1 MKKENILEKND
12 LKPILNFINNKFII
26 SDKKSDAVINIKAL
40 VKYLSENEI
49 NLNYE
54 DASELLSSSN
64 ALHNTMNIIVEKQID
79 IPRTNDSIE
88 NLFLSYDLTKNDSEH
103 YVNSYSDCHY
113 YIGKKTNDLDT
124 LKLYLE
130 SLPPLLTSEEERKYA
145 YLSATGNEEAKH
157 RLIESNLRLVIS
169 IAKRYCKA
177 SKTVTL
183 QDLIQEGNIG
193 LMKAADRFD
202 YTKGYKFST
211 YATWWIRQGIR
222 RFISDTSR
230 TIRIPAHK
238 YEYVRKMNAVKSR
251 LFNELQRMPTD
262 IELAQALEITVD
274 KLHYL
279 QNIEIDAVSLSAP
292 INDNDDDTDELG
304 DFIEDKSTNVEEEI
318 VKKEY
323 LESFKNAVLES
334 EILDQREK
342 EIICLRYGINCDR
355 AHSLEEIGQKM
366 GVTRE
371 RIRQIENKSLRKLA
385 RDKNVKKYN
394 SDYNT
399 KKITASYVKN
409 IQPIKQP
416 EPVKKEEPI
425 LRRGC
430 LSYYSL

>member
-12 LKPILNFINNKFII
+12 LKPILNFINNEFII

-103 YVNSYSDCHY
+103 YVNSYSDGNY
-113 YIGKKTNDLDT
+113 YMGKKTNDLDT

-130 SLPPLLTSEEERKYA
+130 SLPPLLTPEEERKYA

-222 RFISDTSR
+222 RFIADTSR
-230 TIRIPAHK
+230 TIRIPAHQ

-292 INDNDDDTDELG
+292 INDNDDTDVLG

-385 RDKNVKKYN
+385 RDKNIKKYN
-394 SDYNT
+394 SGYNPE
-399 KKITASYVKN
+399 KMTASYVKN

-416 EPVKKEEPI
+416 KPVKKEEPI
-425 LRRGC
+425 LRRRY

>member
-12 LKPILNFINNKFII
+12 LKPILNFINIEFII

-88 NLFLSYDLTKNDSEH
+88 NLFLSYDLTKNDSEY
-103 YVNSYSDCHY
+103 YVNSYSDGHY
-113 YIGKKTNDLDT
+113 YMGKKTNDLDT

-130 SLPPLLTSEEERKYA
+130 SLPPLLTPEEERKYA

-222 RFISDTSR
+222 RFIADTSR
-230 TIRIPAHK
+230 TIRIPAHQ

-292 INDNDDDTDELG
+292 INDNDDTDVLG

-371 RIRQIENKSLRKLA
+371 RIRQIENKSLRKLG
-385 RDKNVKKYN
+385 RDKNIKKYN
-394 SDYNT
+394 SGYNPE
-399 KKITASYVKN
+399 KMTASYVKN

-416 EPVKKEEPI
+416 KPVKKEEPI
-425 LRRGC
+425 LRRRY

>member
-12 LKPILNFINNKFII
+12 LKPILNFINNEFII

-64 ALHNTMNIIVEKQID
+64 ALHNTLNIIVEKQID

-103 YVNSYSDCHY
+103 YVNSYSDGNY
-113 YIGKKTNDLDT
+113 YMGKKTNDLDT

-130 SLPPLLTSEEERKYA
+130 SLPPLLTPEEERKYA

-222 RFISDTSR
+222 RFIADTSR
-230 TIRIPAHK
+230 TIRIPAHQ

-292 INDNDDDTDELG
+292 INDNDDTDVLG

-371 RIRQIENKSLRKLA
+371 RIRQLENKSLRKLA
-385 RDKNVKKYN
+385 RDKNIKKYN
-394 SDYNT
+394 SGYNPE
-399 KKITASYVKN
+399 KITASYVKN
-409 IQPIKQP
+409 IQPIKQSK
-416 EPVKKEEPI
+416 PVKKEEPI
-425 LRRGC
+425 LRRRY

>member
-12 LKPILNFINNKFII
+12 LKPILNFINNEFII

-103 YVNSYSDCHY
+103 YVNSYSDGHY
-113 YIGKKTNDLDT
+113 YMGKKTNDLDT

-130 SLPPLLTSEEERKYA
+130 SLPPLLTPEEERKYA

-222 RFISDTSR
+222 RFIADTSR
-230 TIRIPAHK
+230 TIRIPANQ

-292 INDNDDDTDELG
+292 INDNDDTDVLG

-334 EILDQREK
+334 KMLDKREK

-385 RDKNVKKYN
+385 RDKNIKKYN
-394 SDYNT
+394 SGYNPE
-399 KKITASYVKN
+399 KITASYAKN

-416 EPVKKEEPI
+416 KPVKKEEPI
-425 LRRGC
+425 LRRRY

>member
-12 LKPILNFINNKFII
+12 LKPILNFINNEFII

-103 YVNSYSDCHY
+103 YVNSYSDGHY
-113 YIGKKTNDLDT
+113 YMGKKTNDLDT

-130 SLPPLLTSEEERKYA
+130 SLPPLLTPEEERKYA
-145 YLSATGNEEAKH
+145 YLSDTGNEEAKH

-222 RFISDTSR
+222 RFIADTSR
-230 TIRIPAHK
+230 TIRIPANQ
-238 YEYVRKMNAVKSR
+238 YEYVRKMNAIKSR

-292 INDNDDDTDELG
+292 INDNDDTDVLG

-334 EILDQREK
+334 KMLDQREK

-371 RIRQIENKSLRKLA
+371 RIRQIENKSLRKLG
-385 RDKNVKKYN
+385 RDKNIKKYN
-394 SDYNT
+394 SGYNPE
-399 KKITASYVKN
+399 KITASYVKN

-416 EPVKKEEPI
+416 KPVKKEEPI
-425 LRRGC
+425 LRRRY

>member
-12 LKPILNFINNKFII
+12 LKPILNFINNEFII

-103 YVNSYSDCHY
+103 YVNSYSDGHY
-113 YIGKKTNDLDT
+113 YMGKKTNDLDT

-130 SLPPLLTSEEERKYA
+130 SLPPLLTPEEERKYA

-177 SKTVTL
+177 SNTVTL

-222 RFISDTSR
+222 RFIADTSR
-230 TIRIPAHK
+230 TIRIPAHQ

-292 INDNDDDTDELG
+292 INDNDDTDVLG

-371 RIRQIENKSLRKLA
+371 RIRQIENKSLRKLG
-385 RDKNVKKYN
+385 RDKNIKKYN
-394 SDYNT
+394 SGYNPE
-399 KKITASYVKN
+399 KITASYVKN

-416 EPVKKEEPI
+416 KPVKKEEPI
-425 LRRGC
+425 LRRRY

>member
-12 LKPILNFINNKFII
+12 LKPILNFINNEFII

-130 SLPPLLTSEEERKYA
+130 SLPPLLTPEEERKYA

-425 LRRGC
+425 LRRRY

>member
-12 LKPILNFINNKFII
+12 LKPILNFINNEFII

-103 YVNSYSDCHY
+103 YVNSYSDGHY
-113 YIGKKTNDLDT
+113 YMGKKTNDLDT

-222 RFISDTSR
+222 RFIADTSR
-230 TIRIPAHK
+230 TIRIPAHQ

-292 INDNDDDTDELG
+292 INDNDDTDVLG

-385 RDKNVKKYN
+385 RDKNIKKYN
-394 SDYNT
+394 SGYNPE
-399 KKITASYVKN
+399 KITASYVKN
-409 IQPIKQP
+409 IQPIKQSK
-416 EPVKKEEPI
+416 PVKKEEPI
-425 LRRGC
+425 LRRRY

>member
-1 MKKENILEKND
+1 MKEENILEKND
-12 LKPILNFINNKFII
+12 LKPILNFINNEFII
-26 SDKKSDAVINIKAL
+26 SDNKSDAVLNIKAL

-49 NLNYE
+49 DLNYE
-54 DASELLSSSN
+54 DASELLSRSN
-64 ALHNTMNIIVEKQID
+64 ALHNTMKIVVEKQID

-88 NLFLSYDLTKNDSEH
+88 NIFLSYDLANEDNER
-103 YVNSYSDCHY
+103 YVNTYSEGY
-113 YIGKKTNDLDT
+113 YYFGKKTNDLDT
-124 LKLYLE
+124 LKLYIE
-130 SLPPLLTSEEERKYA
+130 SLPPLLTPDEEKKYA
-145 YLSATGNEEAKH
+145 YLSSMGNEDAKH
-157 RLIESNLRLVIS
+157 RLIEANLRLVIS
-169 IAKRYCKA
+169 IAKRYYKA

-222 RFISDTSR
+222 RFIADTSR
-230 TIRIPAHK
+230 TIRIPIHQ

-262 IELAQALEITVD
+262 NELAQALEITVD
-274 KLHYL
+274 KLHNL

-292 INDNDDDTDELG
+292 INDKDDDTNELG

-334 EILDQREK
+334 KMLDQREK

-355 AHSLEEIGQKM
+355 THSLEEIGQKM

-371 RIRQIENKSLRKLA
+371 RIRQLESKSLRKLA

-394 SDYNT
+394 FDYNPE
-399 KKITASYVKN
+399 KIAASYVKN
-409 IQPIKQP
+409 IQPIKRP
-416 EPVKKEEPI
+416 EPVKKEAPV
-425 LRRGC
+425 LRRKY

>member
-12 LKPILNFINNKFII
+12 LKPILNFINNEFII

-103 YVNSYSDCHY
+103 YVNSYSDGHY
-113 YIGKKTNDLDT
+113 YMGKKTNDLDT

-130 SLPPLLTSEEERKYA
+130 SLPPLLTPEEERKYA

-169 IAKRYCKA
+169 IAKRYCKV

-222 RFISDTSR
+222 RFIADTSR
-230 TIRIPAHK
+230 TIRIPAHQ

-292 INDNDDDTDELG
+292 INDNDDTDVLG

-371 RIRQIENKSLRKLA
+371 RIRQIENKSLRKLG
-385 RDKNVKKYN
+385 RDKNIKKYN
-394 SDYNT
+394 SGYNPE
-399 KKITASYVKN
+399 KITASYVKN

-416 EPVKKEEPI
+416 KPVKKEEPI
-425 LRRGC
+425 LRRRY

>member
-12 LKPILNFINNKFII
+12 LKPILNFINNEFII

-88 NLFLSYDLTKNDSEH
+88 NLFLSYDLTKNDSEY
-103 YVNSYSDCHY
+103 YVNSYSDGHY
-113 YIGKKTNDLDT
+113 YMGKKTNDLDT

-130 SLPPLLTSEEERKYA
+130 SLPPLLTPEEERKYA

-222 RFISDTSR
+222 RFIADTSR
-230 TIRIPAHK
+230 TIRIPAHQ

-292 INDNDDDTDELG
+292 INDNDDTDVLG

-334 EILDQREK
+334 KMLDQREK

-385 RDKNVKKYN
+385 RDKNIKKYN
-394 SDYNT
+394 SGYNPE
-399 KKITASYVKN
+399 KITASYVKN

-416 EPVKKEEPI
+416 KPVKKEEPI
-425 LRRGC
+425 LRRRY

>member
-130 SLPPLLTSEEERKYA
+130 SLPPLLTPEEERKYA

-169 IAKRYCKA
+169 IAKRYCKV

-230 TIRIPAHK
+230 TIRIPAHQ

-425 LRRGC
+425 LRRRY

>member
-12 LKPILNFINNKFII
+12 LKPILNFINNEFII

-103 YVNSYSDCHY
+103 YVNSYSDGHY
-113 YIGKKTNDLDT
+113 YMGKKTNDLDT

-130 SLPPLLTSEEERKYA
+130 SLPPLLTPEEERKYA

-222 RFISDTSR
+222 RFIADTSR
-230 TIRIPAHK
+230 TIRIPAHQ

-292 INDNDDDTDELG
+292 INDNDDTDVLG

-371 RIRQIENKSLRKLA
+371 RIRQIENKSLRKLG
-385 RDKNVKKYN
+385 RDKNIKKYN
-394 SDYNT
+394 SGYNPE
-399 KKITASYVKN
+399 KITASYVKN

-416 EPVKKEEPI
+416 KPVKKEEPI
-425 LRRGC
+425 LHRRY

>member
-12 LKPILNFINNKFII
+12 LKPILNFINNEFII

-103 YVNSYSDCHY
+103 YVNSYSDGNY
-113 YIGKKTNDLDT
+113 YMGKKTNDLDT

-130 SLPPLLTSEEERKYA
+130 SLPPLLTPEEERKYA

-222 RFISDTSR
+222 RFIADTSR
-230 TIRIPAHK
+230 TIRIPAHQ

-292 INDNDDDTDELG
+292 INDNDDTDVLG

-371 RIRQIENKSLRKLA
+371 RIRQIENKSLRKLG
-385 RDKNVKKYN
+385 RDKNIKKYN
-394 SDYNT
+394 SGYNPE
-399 KKITASYVKN
+399 KITASYVKN

-416 EPVKKEEPI
+416 KPVKKEEPI
-425 LRRGC
+425 LRRRY

>member
-12 LKPILNFINNKFII
+12 LKPILNFINNEFII

-130 SLPPLLTSEEERKYA
+130 SLPPLLTPEEERKYA

-177 SKTVTL
+177 SKMVTL

-222 RFISDTSR
+222 RFISDASR

-425 LRRGC
+425 LRRRY
-430 LSYYSL
+430 LSY

>member
-12 LKPILNFINNKFII
+12 LKPILNFINNEFII

-103 YVNSYSDCHY
+103 YVNSYSDGHY
-113 YIGKKTNDLDT
+113 YMGKKTNDLDT

-130 SLPPLLTSEEERKYA
+130 SLPPLLTPEEERKYA

-222 RFISDTSR
+222 RFIADTSR
-230 TIRIPAHK
+230 TIRIPAHQ

-292 INDNDDDTDELG
+292 INDNDDDTDVLG

-323 LESFKNAVLES
+323 LESFKNLLTTLISFE
-334 EILDQREK
+334 
-342 EIICLRYGINCDR
+342 
-355 AHSLEEIGQKM
+355 
-366 GVTRE
+366 
-371 RIRQIENKSLRKLA
+371 
-385 RDKNVKKYN
+385 
-394 SDYNT
+394 
-399 KKITASYVKN
+399 
-409 IQPIKQP
+409 
-416 EPVKKEEPI
+416 
-425 LRRGC
+425 
-430 LSYYSL
+430 

>member
-12 LKPILNFINNKFII
+12 LKPILNFINNEFII

-103 YVNSYSDCHY
+103 YVNSYSDGHY
-113 YIGKKTNDLDT
+113 YMGKKTNDLDT

-130 SLPPLLTSEEERKYA
+130 SLPPLLTPEEERKYA

-222 RFISDTSR
+222 RFIADTSR
-230 TIRIPAHK
+230 TIRIPAHQ

-292 INDNDDDTDELG
+292 INDNDDTDVLG

-385 RDKNVKKYN
+385 RDKNIKKYN
-394 SDYNT
+394 SGYNPE
-399 KKITASYVKN
+399 KITASYVKN
-409 IQPIKQP
+409 IQPIKQSK
-416 EPVKKEEPI
+416 PVKKEEPI
-425 LRRGC
+425 LRRRY

>member
-12 LKPILNFINNKFII
+12 LKPILNFINNEFII

-64 ALHNTMNIIVEKQID
+64 ALHNIMNIIVEKQID

-103 YVNSYSDCHY
+103 YVNSYSDGHY
-113 YIGKKTNDLDT
+113 YMGKKTNDLDT

-130 SLPPLLTSEEERKYA
+130 SLPPLLTPEEERKYA

-222 RFISDTSR
+222 RFIADTSR
-230 TIRIPAHK
+230 TIRIPANQ
-238 YEYVRKMNAVKSR
+238 YEYVRKMNAIKSR

-292 INDNDDDTDELG
+292 INDNDDTDVLG

-334 EILDQREK
+334 KMLDKREK

-371 RIRQIENKSLRKLA
+371 RIRQIENKSLRKLG
-385 RDKNVKKYN
+385 RDKNIKKYN
-394 SDYNT
+394 SGYNPE
-399 KKITASYVKN
+399 KMTASYVKN

-416 EPVKKEEPI
+416 KPVKKEEPI
-425 LRRGC
+425 LRRRY

>member
-12 LKPILNFINNKFII
+12 LKPILNFINNEFII

-103 YVNSYSDCHY
+103 YVNSYSDGHY
-113 YIGKKTNDLDT
+113 YMGKKTNDLDT

-130 SLPPLLTSEEERKYA
+130 SLPPLLTPEEERKYA

-222 RFISDTSR
+222 RFIADTSR
-230 TIRIPAHK
+230 TIRIPAHQ

-292 INDNDDDTDELG
+292 INDNDDTDVLG

-355 AHSLEEIGQKM
+355 AHSLEEIGQKI

-371 RIRQIENKSLRKLA
+371 RIRQIENKSLRKLG
-385 RDKNVKKYN
+385 RDKNIKKYN
-394 SDYNT
+394 SGYNPE
-399 KKITASYVKN
+399 KITASYVKN

-416 EPVKKEEPI
+416 KPVKKEEPI
-425 LRRGC
+425 LRRRY

>member
-12 LKPILNFINNKFII
+12 LKPILNFINNEFII

-103 YVNSYSDCHY
+103 YVNSYSDGHY
-113 YIGKKTNDLDT
+113 YMGKKTNDLDT

-130 SLPPLLTSEEERKYA
+130 SLPPLLTPEEERKYA

-222 RFISDTSR
+222 RFIADTSR
-230 TIRIPAHK
+230 TIRIPANQ
-238 YEYVRKMNAVKSR
+238 YEYVRKMNAIKSR

-292 INDNDDDTDELG
+292 INDNDDTDVLG

-371 RIRQIENKSLRKLA
+371 RIRQIENKSLRKLG
-385 RDKNVKKYN
+385 RDKNIKKYN
-394 SDYNT
+394 SGYNPE
-399 KKITASYVKN
+399 KITASYVKN

-416 EPVKKEEPI
+416 KPVKKEEPI
-425 LRRGC
+425 LRRRY

>member
-12 LKPILNFINNKFII
+12 LKPILNFINNEFII

-103 YVNSYSDCHY
+103 YVNSYSDGHY
-113 YIGKKTNDLDT
+113 YMGKKTNDLDT

-130 SLPPLLTSEEERKYA
+130 SLPPLLTPEEERKYA

-222 RFISDTSR
+222 RFIADTSR
-230 TIRIPAHK
+230 TIRIPANQ
-238 YEYVRKMNAVKSR
+238 YEYVRKMNAIKSR

-292 INDNDDDTDELG
+292 INDNDDTDVLG

-334 EILDQREK
+334 KMLDKREK

-371 RIRQIENKSLRKLA
+371 RIRQIENKSLRKLG
-385 RDKNVKKYN
+385 RDKNIKKYN
-394 SDYNT
+394 SGYNPE
-399 KKITASYVKN
+399 KMTASYVKN
-409 IQPIKQP
+409 IQPIKQSK
-416 EPVKKEEPI
+416 PVKKEEPI
-425 LRRGC
+425 LRRRY

>member
-12 LKPILNFINNKFII
+12 LKPILNFINNEFII

-49 NLNYE
+49 NLNDE

-103 YVNSYSDCHY
+103 YVNSYSDGHY
-113 YIGKKTNDLDT
+113 YMGKKTNDLDT

-130 SLPPLLTSEEERKYA
+130 SLPPLLTPEEERKYA

-222 RFISDTSR
+222 RFIADTSR
-230 TIRIPAHK
+230 TIRIPAHQ

-292 INDNDDDTDELG
+292 INDNDDDTDVLG

-371 RIRQIENKSLRKLA
+371 RIRQIENKSLRKLG
-385 RDKNVKKYN
+385 RDKNIKKYN
-394 SDYNT
+394 SGYNPE
-399 KKITASYVKN
+399 KITASYVKN

-416 EPVKKEEPI
+416 KPVKKEEPI
-425 LRRGC
+425 LRRRY

>member
-12 LKPILNFINNKFII
+12 LKPILNFINNEFII

-103 YVNSYSDCHY
+103 YVNSYSDGHY
-113 YIGKKTNDLDT
+113 YMGKKTNDLDT

-130 SLPPLLTSEEERKYA
+130 SLPPLLTPEEERKYA

-177 SKTVTL
+177 SNTVTL

-222 RFISDTSR
+222 RFIADTSR
-230 TIRIPAHK
+230 TIRIPAHQ

-292 INDNDDDTDELG
+292 INDNDDTDVLG

-371 RIRQIENKSLRKLA
+371 RIRQLENKSLRKLA

-394 SDYNT
+394 FDYNP
-399 KKITASYVKN
+399 KKITASYDKN

-416 EPVKKEEPI
+416 KPVKKEEPI
-425 LRRGC
+425 LRRRY

>member
-12 LKPILNFINNKFII
+12 LKPILNFINNEFII

-103 YVNSYSDCHY
+103 YVNSYSDGHY
-113 YIGKKTNDLDT
+113 YMGKKTNDLDT

-130 SLPPLLTSEEERKYA
+130 SLPPLLTPEEERKYA

-177 SKTVTL
+177 SNTVTL

-222 RFISDTSR
+222 RFIADTSR
-230 TIRIPAHK
+230 TIRIPANQ
-238 YEYVRKMNAVKSR
+238 YEYVRKMNAIKSR

-292 INDNDDDTDELG
+292 INDNDDTDVLG

-385 RDKNVKKYN
+385 RDKNIKKYN
-394 SDYNT
+394 SGYNPE
-399 KKITASYVKN
+399 KITASYVKN

-416 EPVKKEEPI
+416 KPVKKEEPI
-425 LRRGC
+425 LRRRY

>member
-12 LKPILNFINNKFII
+12 LKPILNFINNEFII

-103 YVNSYSDCHY
+103 YVNSYSDGHY
-113 YIGKKTNDLDT
+113 YMGKKTNDLDT

-130 SLPPLLTSEEERKYA
+130 SLPPLLTPEEERKYA

-222 RFISDTSR
+222 RFIADTSR
-230 TIRIPAHK
+230 TIRIPANQ
-238 YEYVRKMNAVKSR
+238 YEYVRKMNAIKSR

-292 INDNDDDTDELG
+292 INDNDDTDVLG

-334 EILDQREK
+334 KMLDQREK

-371 RIRQIENKSLRKLA
+371 RIRQIENKSLRKLG
-385 RDKNVKKYN
+385 RDKNIKKYN
-394 SDYNT
+394 SGYNPE
-399 KKITASYVKN
+399 KITASYVKN

-416 EPVKKEEPI
+416 KPVKKEEPI
-425 LRRGC
+425 LRRRY

>member
-12 LKPILNFINNKFII
+12 LKPILNFINNEFII

-103 YVNSYSDCHY
+103 YVNSYSDGHY
-113 YIGKKTNDLDT
+113 YMGKKTNDLDT

-130 SLPPLLTSEEERKYA
+130 SLPPLLTPEEERKYA

-222 RFISDTSR
+222 RFIADTSR
-230 TIRIPAHK
+230 TIRIPANQ

-292 INDNDDDTDELG
+292 INDNDDTDVLG

-334 EILDQREK
+334 KMLDKREK

-394 SDYNT
+394 SGYNPE
-399 KKITASYVKN
+399 KITASYAKN

-416 EPVKKEEPI
+416 KPVKKEEPI
-425 LRRGC
+425 LRRRY

>member
-12 LKPILNFINNKFII
+12 LKPILNFINNEFII

-88 NLFLSYDLTKNDSEH
+88 NLFLSYDLTKNDSEY
-103 YVNSYSDCHY
+103 YVNSYSDGHY
-113 YIGKKTNDLDT
+113 YMGKKTNDLDT

-130 SLPPLLTSEEERKYA
+130 SLPPLLTPEEERKYA

-222 RFISDTSR
+222 RFIADTSR
-230 TIRIPAHK
+230 TIRIPAHQ

-292 INDNDDDTDELG
+292 INDNDDTDVLG

-371 RIRQIENKSLRKLA
+371 RIRQIENKSLRKLG
-385 RDKNVKKYN
+385 RDKNIKKYN
-394 SDYNT
+394 SGYNPE
-399 KKITASYVKN
+399 KITASYVKN

-416 EPVKKEEPI
+416 KPVKKEEPI
-425 LRRGC
+425 LRRRY

>member
-12 LKPILNFINNKFII
+12 LKPILNFINNEFII

-103 YVNSYSDCHY
+103 YVNSYSDGHY
-113 YIGKKTNDLDT
+113 YMGKKTNDLDT

-130 SLPPLLTSEEERKYA
+130 SLPPLLTPEEERKYA

-222 RFISDTSR
+222 RFIADTSR
-230 TIRIPAHK
+230 TIRIPANQ
-238 YEYVRKMNAVKSR
+238 YEYVRKMNAIKSR

-292 INDNDDDTDELG
+292 INDNDDTDVLG

-334 EILDQREK
+334 KMLDQREK

-385 RDKNVKKYN
+385 RDKNIKKYN
-394 SDYNT
+394 SGYNPE
-399 KKITASYVKN
+399 KITASYAKN

-416 EPVKKEEPI
+416 KPVKKEEPI
-425 LRRGC
+425 LRRRY

>member
-1 MKKENILEKND
+1 MNKEDMLEKND

-130 SLPPLLTSEEERKYA
+130 SLPPLLTPEEERKYA

-409 IQPIKQP
+409 IQPIKQL

-425 LRRGC
+425 LRRRY

>member
-12 LKPILNFINNKFII
+12 LKPILNFINNEFII

-103 YVNSYSDCHY
+103 YVNSYSDGHY
-113 YIGKKTNDLDT
+113 YMGKKTNDLDT

-130 SLPPLLTSEEERKYA
+130 SLPPLLTPEEERKYA

-222 RFISDTSR
+222 RFIADTSR
-230 TIRIPAHK
+230 TIRIPANQ
-238 YEYVRKMNAVKSR
+238 YEYVRKMNAIKSR

-292 INDNDDDTDELG
+292 INDNDDTDVLG

-385 RDKNVKKYN
+385 RDKNIKKYN
-394 SDYNT
+394 SGYNPE
-399 KKITASYVKN
+399 KITASYVKN

-416 EPVKKEEPI
+416 KPVKKEEPI
-425 LRRGC
+425 LRRRY

>member
-12 LKPILNFINNKFII
+12 LKPILNFINNEFII

-88 NLFLSYDLTKNDSEH
+88 NLFLSYDLTKNDSEY
-103 YVNSYSDCHY
+103 YVNSYSDGHY
-113 YIGKKTNDLDT
+113 YMGKKTNDLDT

-130 SLPPLLTSEEERKYA
+130 SLPPLLTPEEERKYA

-222 RFISDTSR
+222 RFIADTSR
-230 TIRIPAHK
+230 TIRIPANQ
-238 YEYVRKMNAVKSR
+238 YEYVRKMNAIKSR

-292 INDNDDDTDELG
+292 INDNDDTDVLG

-334 EILDQREK
+334 KMLDQREK

-385 RDKNVKKYN
+385 RDKNIKKYH
-394 SDYNT
+394 SGYNPE
-399 KKITASYVKN
+399 KITASYVKN

-416 EPVKKEEPI
+416 KPVKKEEPI
-425 LRRGC
+425 LRRRY